1 MKIYTKK
8 GDGGETSLIGGVRVK
23 KSNARIH
30 AYGNVDELNA
40 IVGLIKDSIDE
51 IEITEE
57 LYRIQNELF
66 VIGSLLAAA
75 PGAKMQLPE
84 ISDKEVKMLE
94 VAMDDMNEQLEDLK
108 NFILPGG
115 NLAISYA
122 HLARTVCRRAER
134 WVITVSEEEDVAG
147 VILEYLNRLSDYFFV
162 LARYIGHLSSI
173 PDIPWKPLK
182 D

>member
-134 WVITVSEEEDVAG
+134 WVITVSEEEDVAA